1 MKRIGFSIE
10 LTSLEAAELYKAMH
24 RDVPVQISGERG
36 VLREI
41 GLQRMSIY
49 LLPPRT
55 LFMQVEAHDQFDPLR
70 DFTHALSVHPVIQ
83 AWDDRMHGDDNPLL
97 KRIEGNRT
105 DLNWWRLEQVYD
117 WTLETAGQQ
126 K

>member
-1 MKRIGFSIE
+1 MKRFGFSIQLSSE
-10 LTSLEAAELYKAMH
+10 QAVEAYKMLH
-24 RDVPVQISGERG
+24 QDVPPQIAGEHG

-49 LLPPRT
+49 LLPPNT
-55 LFMQVEAHDQFDPLR
+55 LFMQVEAHEAFDPLR

-83 AWDDRMHGDDNPLL
+83 AWDDRMHGAESPLL
-97 KRIEGNRT
+97 KRIAGNQT
-105 DLNWWRLEQVYD
+105 ELNWWRLEQVYD
-117 WTLETAGQQ
+117 WAIEQVSGQ